1 MKFTRSI
8 ILICILVLTV
18 VDLSAQVK
26 CGVDNLIDTDFALL
40 RGKKVVLVT
49 HAAARTYRG
58 TSTAEEFLQR
68 TDIATLRLLAPEH
81 GYFGVIAAGKNV
93 ADDTVMGVP
102 VISLYGPK
110 RRPGELAT
118 MANAE
123 SWLSK
128 DSLGT
133 ARQML
138 SHRSAM

>member
-8 ILICILVLTV
+8 ILICILVLAV

-68 TDIATLRLLAPEH
+68 TDVATLRLLAFEH
-81 GYFGVIAAGKNV
+81 GYFGVIAQA
-93 ADDTVMGVP
+93 
-102 VISLYGPK
+102 
-110 RRPGELAT
+110 RPWPMT
-118 MANAE
+118 
-123 SWLSK
+123 
-128 DSLGT
+128 
-133 ARQML
+133 R
-138 SHRSAM
+138 